1 MISAAAKALAKVG
14 RPRKL
19 GESLLPDIDQLRP
32 ISARVGLAVAQQAVT
47 TLPKSPATVMT
58 LSMIHEMEAVRTL
71 LESAIAQVQL
81 KRPRQ
86 VHMLH

>member
-1 MISAAAKALAKVG
+1 MLKMVPDPPFTPDASHYLEDTLVEAT
-14 RPRKL
+14 
-19 GESLLPDIDQLRP
+19 EYLLC
-32 ISARVGLAVAQQAVT
+32 GLAVAQQAVT

-86 VHMLH
+86 VHTLH